1 MYDSVGLTYKS
12 FEMNRK
18 YDNYLVVNL
27 LNYFFRFLIEKA
39 LVTTVCLLVKRE
51 T

>member
-12 FEMNRK
+12 FEINRK

-27 LNYFFRFLIEKA
+27 LNLFFRFLIEKF
-39 LVTTVCLLVKRE
+39 LVKIVYLL
-51 T
+51 